1 MRKIFTTLK
10 SVVSALV
17 IAAMAFSVSCSYD
30 DTAINDRVQQV
41 ENDLAA
47 LTERVAALETKL
59 QAEVESLTELINGKV
74 VVVDVVTDEAGNQ
87 TIKLSNGKEITV
99 LAPVECN
106 SLQYRVTDGV
116 LEVSADGQNWVAVKV
131 APEQVVA
138 EIVVAENTATI
149 KLANGEEFTVV
160 KAELI
165 EFEATRSDFYV
176 IAGQTKEVPFSINDA
191 VAEIN
196 VMNQPFG
203 WSATVE
209 EATAEEENGGDAGV
223 MPLAAGGKNY
233 VLKVNGP
240 SAELVSA
247 GYAAKEGV
255 VSVHFNTAAGAC
267 KVATI
272 NVTLAEITLDV
283 DADGNITIVNTI
295 AMEQENYWGE
305 KFFDFAD
312 FWIGVMPKSLYD
324 EHGKDALRNDFV
336 GWDYE
341 TAAATQRSSG
351 LWNVA
356 ELQQY
361 QEGVYEKEVIEVTV
375 DQLASAFY
383 PKYNFAVGQ
392 EYVFFIS
399 LDSEMVNYNQIPL
412 LENAI
417 LANYKKVLVSA
428 EFVEGSALWN
438 DLTFKFSLS
447 GYQYY
452 VVGWLSDTEVQ
463 EYMAD
468 GQYASVEEFIS
479 QYIQGYGL
487 MSAGAI
493 LSGDFIDQEIK
504 LSQMAELSLT
514 MSAPS
519 INAGTKY
526 HFYVYPFNAATE
538 MELYQHEVVSANLR
552 YYGEFSTAD
561 LAVGSFDPAPEY
573 TVIEHVEDSIAVEVA
588 FSSDVTSLYYTW
600 FEKSEAMDPEN
611 AAYLVMNDVY
621 GSFVQFDEYVE
632 TLTADKFGY
641 YGLPNPIY
649 LAIVTINANGEY
661 VYVEKEFKYIE
672 PEPIALVSW
681 EYKGRH
687 LDIDDNVE
695 TSGGDHVYVATTVDG
710 QELTFGLYYTLA
722 DENGNIAPGEYD
734 YCANYFDAM
743 YSYWNGFVYIS
754 DDDYSG
760 SKMIVTEDTIKIK
773 LKGGNIY
780 LYDKNATPVVP
791 EPEEPEVLVMDS
803 IVRANFKNSKL
814 QFFHQVDGAN
824 VYCAG
829 FYNYDAVDAEKMFIP
844 EGEYVVGTNFYV
856 WGYSNVYD
864 YVAKGYN
871 YDFDEG
877 GVMKVSE
884 VNGAY
889 HVEFSGT
896 LNEGTVVLEFVYD
909 GLIENLI
916 LPSEY
921 KEPEGL
927 FVPVR
932 ADVEGL
938 GDGDSNW
945 KGWFYDEVGNCL
957 EVEGYWDLDAAGY
970 GARGQF
976 VPVDG
981 EPVVATFTKSQ
992 NPIANGSTHYYF
1004 NLEGTWEGG
1013 YVKMQAL
1020 SLPVVEKDKAEFVLP
1035 NCEDLALQ
1043 LCTVDGFTSA
1053 SAAGYGDIR
1062 LVDANGKNYINI
1074 EINDQSVRTCLYTYD
1089 GTNSYDP
1096 GTLYSTCCYV
1106 NYNGAGYDD
1115 STAYTPAFAA
1125 GTVDVDVDGDA
1136 CTITVDLTLEDGNK
1150 YSGVYNGAI
1159 PF

>member
-10 SVVSALV
+10 SVVSAVV

-47 LTERVAALETKL
+47 LTERVAALESKL
-59 QAEVESLTELINGKV
+59 QSEVESLTALINGKV

-99 LAPVECN
+99 LAPVECD
-106 SLQYRVTDGV
+106 SLEYRVVDGV
-116 LEVSADGQNWVAVKV
+116 LEVSADGENWVAVEV

-138 EIVVAENTATI
+138 EIVVGETTATI

-209 EATAEEENGGDAGV
+209 EATAEENGGGDAGI

-240 SAELVSA
+240 SAELVNA

-305 KFFDFAD
+305 KFVDFAD

-356 ELQQY
+356 DLQQY

-399 LDSEMVNYNQIPL
+399 LDSEIVNYNQIPL
-412 LENAI
+412 LDSAI

-463 EYMAD
+463 EYMAY
-468 GQYASVEEFIS
+468 GQYASVEDFIA

-526 HFYVYPFNAATE
+526 HFYVYPFNAETE

-561 LAVGSFDPAPEY
+561 LAAGSFDPAPEY
-573 TVIEHVEDSIAVEVA
+573 TVIEHVEDSIAVDVA
-588 FSSDVTSLYYTW
+588 FSSDVASVYYTW
-600 FEKSEAMDPEN
+600 FEKSEAMDAEN

-621 GSFVQFDEYVE
+621 GSFVQFNEYVQ
-632 TLTADKFGY
+632 TLTAEKFGY

-672 PEPIALVSW
+672 PDPIALVSW

-695 TSGGDHVYVATTVDG
+695 TSGGDHVYVATTIDG

-754 DDDYSG
+754 DDYYSG

-773 LKGGNIY
+773 LKGDNIY

-791 EPEEPEVLVMDS
+791 EEPETPAEPEEP
-803 IVRANFKNSKL
+803 A
-814 QFFHQVDGAN
+814 
-824 VYCAG
+824 
-829 FYNYDAVDAEKMFIP
+829 
-844 EGEYVVGTNFYV
+844 
-856 WGYSNVYD
+856 
-864 YVAKGYN
+864 
-871 YDFDEG
+871 
-877 GVMKVSE
+877 
-884 VNGAY
+884 
-889 HVEFSGT
+889 
-896 LNEGTVVLEFVYD
+896 VLELV
-909 GLIENLI
+909 
-916 LPSEY
+916 
-921 KEPEGL
+921 
-927 FVPVR
+927 
-932 ADVEGL
+932 
-938 GDGDSNW
+938 
-945 KGWFYDEVGNCL
+945 
-957 EVEGYWDLDAAGY
+957 
-970 GARGQF
+970 
-976 VPVDG
+976 
-981 EPVVATFTKSQ
+981 
-992 NPIANGSTHYYF
+992 
-1004 NLEGTWEGG
+1004 
-1013 YVKMQAL
+1013 
-1020 SLPVVEKDKAEFVLP
+1020 
-1035 NCEDLALQ
+1035 
-1043 LCTVDGFTSA
+1043 SA
-1053 SAAGYGDIR
+1053 SAVHAASSYIGGTGYDVTFTGANGETIVYQVQTLDKTYLREGDWNGDFSWAAEGYVNSVSWTGVGFPWPYAMTVAVVDGNYDILLECADYNDNYKIYTARFVGQIEGFTLPVEEEDPLAGIEFTIPGEGETYGYDFKYTVLVAGLDENNSLRVAQDNGWTWDIKFNSGLTEIVEGDYKATSSSFSSASALEVDTYNGGFQNMQFSYIYPDEYDKVTTFNVQKQGDIYCITMIGSGGFGN
-1062 LVDANGKNYINI
+1062 DGKTFRCVYIGKI
-1074 EINDQSVRTCLYTYD
+1074 V
-1089 GTNSYDP
+1089 
-1096 GTLYSTCCYV
+1096 
-1106 NYNGAGYDD
+1106 
-1115 STAYTPAFAA
+1115 
-1125 GTVDVDVDGDA
+1125 
-1136 CTITVDLTLEDGNK
+1136 K
-1150 YSGVYNGAI
+1150 
-1159 PF
+1159 